1 MKRPGSISRRAFR
14 TVLSGM
20 LSSLLVILLFAWW
33 ALEDLENTLIETD
46 RAIELE
52 HFEEYGE
59 KDRYQKIQTAQM
71 VSVFRPR
78 KYAGESELP
87 IVFQGVPVP
96 YEGSVDLLG
105 VEYMV
110 LTHAFPEGD
119 FYLAKSL
126 RLFETREKQL
136 VMYIQLL
143 AFGLLLVSLVIAM
156 VASRIL
162 SQPVVR
168 LASAINDLRN
178 GDMTGRLDEQFTDI
192 ELGEIAAAVN
202 TGLDQLEESFT
213 RERALISMASHE
225 LRTPVSV
232 VLGGVSVMEKRGRL
246 DADDARTLLRIKQAS
261 RDMSDNIHALLSL
274 VRRIKQG
281 SSAEIFQVV
290 ELLQA
295 IRDDYELGS
304 RFDLRRLVL
313 KSNAGAAQLH
323 DDRILVKMVLHNLIT
338 NALSHTRGQVFVR
351 VFADHVEIA
360 DQGDAPRPEDTLDHP
375 GGAVEPGSGLG
386 LYIVNLAC
394 EQLGWLF
401 EQDILADGLRV
412 RLWFNRAGPKRVGQ
426 PPRFYAGT

>member
-33 ALEDLENTLIETD
+33 ALEDLETTLIETD

-52 HFEEYGE
+52 HFDEYGD
-59 KDRYQKIQTAQM
+59 KDNYEKIQTAQM

-78 KYAGESELP
+78 QYDGEAELP

-96 YEGSVDLLG
+96 YEGSVALLD

-126 RLFETREKQL
+126 QLFETREKQL
-136 VMYIQLL
+136 VIYIQLL
-143 AFGLLLVSLVIAM
+143 AFGLFVVALGIAM
-156 VASRIL
+156 VTSRIL

-168 LASAINDLRN
+168 LASAIHELRN
-178 GDMTGRLDEQFTDI
+178 AGMSGRLDEQFTDL

-202 TGLDQLEESFT
+202 TSLDQLEESFS

-261 RDMSDNIHALLSL
+261 RDMSDNIQALLNL

-281 SSAEIFQVV
+281 SSAETFQVV

-304 RFDLRRLVL
+304 RFDLHRLVL
-313 KSNAGAAQLH
+313 TNSAGEARLH
-323 DDRILVKMVLHNLIT
+323 ADRILVKMVLHNLIT

-351 VFADHVEIA
+351 IFADHVDIA
-360 DQGDAPRPEDTLDHP
+360 DQGDASRPEAALDHP
-375 GGAVEPGSGLG
+375 GRALEPGSGLG

-401 EQDILADGLRV
+401 EQDTLAEGLRV
-412 RLWFNRAGPKRVGQ
+412 RLWFNRTGPRQAGRNS
-426 PPRFYAGT
+426 RSSADA